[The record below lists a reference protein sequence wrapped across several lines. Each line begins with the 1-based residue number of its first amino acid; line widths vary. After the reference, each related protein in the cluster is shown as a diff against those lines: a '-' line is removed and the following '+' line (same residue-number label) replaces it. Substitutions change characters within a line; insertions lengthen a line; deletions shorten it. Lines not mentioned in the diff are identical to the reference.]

1 MKSTLR
7 LALAAAGL
15 GFAITLTN
23 AAQTLA
29 ASPNSRLKGDYA
41 VMIEGNGIYS
51 PGGLN
56 SRYLPEDPAKS
67 FLRLLH
73 FQGIETFDGA
83 GKLTGK
89 LAGLNIDGTAADL
102 HPPGAGSFQF
112 SVDGAYEVGPH
123 SEVTLASK
131 GAGKILTGPQ
141 AGATFSATY
150 PSWSGYI
157 SADNKTFLLGTTG
170 TVISTLAPSKGGTLA
185 RICSFSQVGVGM

>member
-1 MKSTLR
+1 MKSTTR

-15 GFAITLTN
+15 GCAITLTN
-23 AAQTLA
+23 VAQVLA

-41 VMIEGNGIYS
+41 VSIEGNCIYS

-56 SRYLPEDPAKS
+56 SRYQPENPAKS

-73 FQGIETFDGA
+73 FQGVETFDGA

-89 LAGLNIDGTAADL
+89 LAGLNIDGTTAEL
-102 HPPGAGSFQF
+102 HSPGVGSFQF
-112 SVDGAYEVGPH
+112 SVDGTYQVGPH

-131 GAGKILTGPQ
+131 GAGTILTGPQ

-157 SADNKTFLLGTTG
+157 SADNKSLLLGTIG
-170 TVISTLAPSKGGTLA
+170 TVVSTLAPSKGETLA
-185 RICSFSQVGVGM
+185 RICSFNQVAVRM